1 MKWKSHIRKIIKMGG
16 LTKGTLKIKISSSHR
31 MQELQRLSAICLC
44 DIVCILSSVSPAP
57 ERRVVLFD
65 FDFRCHWETWTSALY
80 HRTKKCVRKLG
91 NERAGRAS
99 LFIIYIHVQTEFL
112 KLRAGKNVVKPIMS
126 SLCNRKIITV
136 IFFPDSSCPW
146 VFVTKK
152 INTKS
157 LKLNVW

>member
-1 MKWKSHIRKIIKMGG
+1 
-16 LTKGTLKIKISSSHR
+16 

-65 FDFRCHWETWTSALY
+65 FDFRCHWATWTSALY

-99 LFIIYIHVQTEFL
+99 LFIIYIGEDYWEFNHNGSFPGMTL
-112 KLRAGKNVVKPIMS
+112 KWETQKSDDDMYIFRWDV
-126 SLCNRKIITV
+126 ITYDQH
-136 IFFPDSSCPW
+136 I
-146 VFVTKK
+146 
-152 INTKS
+152 
-157 LKLNVW
+157 